1 MVLLLD
7 IKLHVHEVHCTFI
20 NGNPGHNRKNNVSE
34 ERYAQCN
41 YFKRVNKHL
50 NMQFALNSKTEY
62 DVIFE

>member
-20 NGNPGHNRKNNVSE
+20 NNVSE
-34 ERYAQCN
+34 ERYTQCN

-50 NMQFALNSKTEY
+50 NMQFALNPKTEY
-62 DVIFE
+62 NVIFE